1 MEDKKDL
8 FAIVDRTAEFEEK
21 DIQDNKVMGILSY
34 LFLLVLVPIFAAKES
49 KYARFHANQGLVLL
63 IIEAAASVT
72 MSILGWIPVL
82 GWIVNILGWILN
94 VGCTV
99 LAVFG
104 IVFVAK
110 GQAKELPII
119 GKFKLLK

>member
-1 MEDKKDL
+1 MEDKKNL
-8 FAIVDRTAEFEEK
+8 FAITDRTAEFEEK
-21 DIQDNKVMGILSY
+21 DIQDNKVMGILAY

-63 IIEAAASVT
+63 IIEGAVSIT
-72 MSILGWIPVL
+72 MAVLGWIPVL
-82 GWIVNILGWILN
+82 GWIVDVLGWIIN
-94 VGCTV
+94 VGCAV

-110 GQAKELPII
+110 GQAKELPVI
-119 GKFKLLK
+119 GKFQILK